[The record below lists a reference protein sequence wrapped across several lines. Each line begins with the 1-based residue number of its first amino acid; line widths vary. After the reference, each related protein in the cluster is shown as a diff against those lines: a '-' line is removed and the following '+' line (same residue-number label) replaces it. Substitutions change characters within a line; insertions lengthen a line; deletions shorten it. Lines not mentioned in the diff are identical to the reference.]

1 MANIVQMRLRN
12 IVFCESDLS
21 RSLEYSLNS
30 LGFHR
35 FEIID
40 ISNTDV
46 RNYLESAWD
55 HLGHFCLVSCDRT
68 YSKLYPNNF
77 VYKNANYDIIKI
89 SKEIIW
95 IFTNF
100 GKDKHMTDKT
110 FFWSD
115 PHFFHKN
122 IIKYCDRPWNDGKD
136 ENNETIVT
144 DDNVLTMNEALIENF
159 NSVVP
164 KDGITW
170 CLGDFCLGPDQKTH
184 IPEIVSRLNGKVN
197 LVLGNHD
204 HHDVK
209 FYYEAGFNKVYD
221 RPVIIN
227 DFVVL
232 SHAPMQFVKA
242 PFFNIYG
249 HVHDSDTF
257 KTWSKDGCCVC
268 VERHEYKP
276 VSWKQIQEKFDE
288 LNET

>member
-21 RSLEYSLNS
+21 RSLECSLNS

-46 RNYLESAWD
+46 RNYLESSWD
-55 HLGHFCLVSCDRT
+55 YLGHFCIVSSDKT

-77 VYKNANYDIIKI
+77 VYKNADYDIIKI

-100 GKDKHMTDKT
+100 GKDKHMTDKI

-136 ENNETIVT
+136 ENNETIIT
-144 DDNVLTMNEALIENF
+144 DDNVLAMNETLIENF

-170 CLGDFCLGPDQKTH
+170 CLGDFCLGPDQKMH
-184 IPEIVSRLNGKVN
+184 IPEIMSRLNGKVN

-204 HHDVK
+204 HHNVK

-257 KTWSKDGCCVC
+257 KTWSKDSCCVC

-288 LNET
+288 FNET